1 MMTLESSFEELNF
14 LVICLTLRSISKWMG
29 WCQLPTLQR
38 RGKQPR
44 WRAFSQRKRSRT
56 RSVGSERSIT
66 WPIHIFQNFMK
77 ISVLDTSEVDC
88 SNIVELRFIRR
99 DVLLPQGE
107 LLHESSNEVECR
119 RQALESEVYVYTL
132 VSVFFFLLLKC
143 SLSSLVTLAT
153 YTIQFLM
160 NNENVNAY
168 FRLGSTDISFKK
180 KTVIIQLYYIK

>member
-1 MMTLESSFEELNF
+1 
-14 LVICLTLRSISKWMG
+14 
-29 WCQLPTLQR
+29 
-38 RGKQPR
+38 
-44 WRAFSQRKRSRT
+44 
-56 RSVGSERSIT
+56 
-66 WPIHIFQNFMK
+66 MK

-99 DVLLPQGE
+99 DALLPQGE

-168 FRLGSTDISFKK
+168 FRLGSKDISF
-180 KTVIIQLYYIK
+180 

>member
-1 MMTLESSFEELNF
+1 MGILPAHTIPSRSLRWMMTLESSFEELNF

-38 RGKQPR
+38 GGKQPR

-99 DVLLPQGE
+99 DALLPQGE

-119 RQALESEVYVYTL
+119 RQALEFALMCLACQKFTYIRSYQSFFYYYW
-132 VSVFFFLLLKC
+132 SVVFHL
-143 SLSSLVTLAT
+143 
-153 YTIQFLM
+153 
-160 NNENVNAY
+160 
-168 FRLGSTDISFKK
+168 
-180 KTVIIQLYYIK
+180 